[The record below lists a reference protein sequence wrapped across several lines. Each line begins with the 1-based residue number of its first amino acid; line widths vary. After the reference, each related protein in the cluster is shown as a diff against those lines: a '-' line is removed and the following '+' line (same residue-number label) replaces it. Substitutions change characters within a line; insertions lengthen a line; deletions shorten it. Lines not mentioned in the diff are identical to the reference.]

1 MVRYVGEL
9 GWDSQA
15 DDSSEE
21 DLGTLLQGIQQEI
34 YETNAKVDER
44 RRREDVRDSEIAFLE
59 NVVDRMIANVNV
71 LVRNQGRLVAKLKTY
86 HDREQEWQD
95 EPDDPLDKAPP
106 TSSWVFFCCVLF
118 SIITSTAIYF
128 LRCYHEPTLAICL

>member
-21 DLGTLLQGIQQEI
+21 DLGTLLQSIQDEI
-34 YETNAKVDER
+34 YQTNAKVDER
-44 RRREDVRDSEIAFLE
+44 RKREDVRDSEIAFLE
-59 NVVDRMIANVNV
+59 SVVDRMIANVNV

-95 EPDDPLDKAPP
+95 DPMDSAPVTP
-106 TSSWVFFCCVLF
+106 TWVFICCAIF
-118 SIITSTAIYF
+118 SIITSTALYF
-128 LRCYHEPTLAICL
+128 LRCHYEPTLSMCS